1 MNMFKKLTPLHLIA
15 LLLLPVILALIN
27 PNWLFNLSFGHD
39 YIIMVDDY
47 IYTGYQMALPQYVG
61 WYPSD
66 IKYFI
71 ERLSWILPGYALHQI
86 TTPII
91 AQFVLHFAMYFV
103 TLFSVYG
110 ILNKLANR
118 RVAFLI
124 AVLFGQYPLI
134 MRSLGWNYPDGFAMM
149 CMTVSLLFLTY
160 SSESRWRSLYVV
172 GAGGAFM
179 SMVIAHFFNIFY
191 APALLLYGLFLDKL
205 YQKPVR
211 LVMTAIY
218 TVVGAGI
225 IYGGLA
231 IFYYQLTG
239 KILLSNA
246 LSTTQGFAQGLTYF
260 LSYHFSGVPA
270 YWHVLLIFVALI
282 TIWATIR
289 RTYTLSPDSRRIMQ
303 AVIALFA
310 GVYAVI
316 AGWLLAGYLYSH
328 VSFYHANIV
337 MTAFLMLGMVIYKPV
352 TDLSLAQFRWVVMT
366 AFFAPMLPFIIIPQ
380 LSFNWDMMY
389 LVLMIGA
396 IVFGGFA
403 IFARQ
408 PMRLMLMFILFLIIC
423 SMLIGDSVLIKTYT
437 ADRYREQHVY
447 EDSTAIA
454 KAINER
460 YPWLGMDRFRLWYD
474 FSDPKLSTLHA
485 VSSIYLWTEG
495 RNARLNESP
504 PQNSFFEGD
513 HIIIMSS
520 LHDKDTLLMMA
531 RNTIENRGIITFIDE
546 IMVAGVRLVIVNVRF
561 ELVKGDWLTYYF
573 SDTQQRYVLSE
584 SGWNG
589 YEQVPQNSRPFRW
602 TSDPTARLMLDV
614 SNGGFDATA
623 TYHVSFV
630 IAGYLEDE
638 VVNSLTLSINGVS
651 VPLERS
657 DNKYVGQIA
666 GQYLLNPTLE
676 LVFQTDKVSN
686 PFDLGVQDGRKLGVA
701 IGELI
706 IDRIIE

>member
-1 MNMFKKLTPLHLIA
+1 MNMLKKLTPIHLIA
-15 LLLLPVILALIN
+15 LILLPIILALIN

-47 IYTGYQMALPQYVG
+47 IYTGYQMALPQYIG

-71 ERLSWILPGYALHQI
+71 ERLSWILPGYALHQV
-86 TTPII
+86 TTPLI
-91 AQFVLHFAMYFV
+91 AHLILHFAIYYISI
-103 TLFSVYG
+103 FSVYG
-110 ILNKLANR
+110 ILNKLTHR

-124 AVLFGQYPLI
+124 AILFGQYPLI

-149 CMTVSLLFLTY
+149 CMAVSLLFLTY
-160 SSESRWRSLYVV
+160 STESRWRSLYVV

-205 YQKPVR
+205 YQKPIR
-211 LVMTAIY
+211 LVMTAMY
-218 TVVGAGI
+218 TVFGAVI
-225 IYGGLA
+225 VYGGLA
-231 IFYYQLTG
+231 LYYYQLTG

-270 YWHVLLIFVALI
+270 YWHVFLIFVALM
-282 TIWATIR
+282 TIWAILR
-289 RTYTLSPDSRRIMQ
+289 RTRTLSPDSRRMMQ
-303 AVIALFA
+303 AVTGLFV
-310 GVYAVI
+310 GGYAVI

-328 VSFYHANIV
+328 VSFYHANLV
-337 MTAFLMLGMVIYKPV
+337 MIAFLMLGMLIYKPV
-352 TDLSLAQFRWVVMT
+352 TDLSPAQFRWVGVS

-380 LSFNWDMMY
+380 LSFNWDMMTV
-389 LVLMIGA
+389 VLMIGA
-396 IVFGGFA
+396 IAFGGFA
-403 IFARQ
+403 IFVRQ
-408 PMRLMLMFILFLIIC
+408 PIRLMLMLIPFLMIA
-423 SMLIGDSVLIKTYT
+423 SMLVGDSVLIKIYT
-437 ADRYREQHVY
+437 PDRYREQRVY

-460 YPWLGMDRFRLWYD
+460 YPALGMDKFRLWYD
-474 FSDPKLSTLHA
+474 FSDPKLSTFHA
-485 VSSIYLWTEG
+485 VSSIYLWTQG
-495 RNARLNESP
+495 RNARLNETP
-504 PQNSFFEGD
+504 PQNTFFEGD

-520 LHDKDTLLMMA
+520 LHDRDTLLTMA

-546 IMVAGVRLVIVNVRF
+546 TMVAGVRLVIVNVRF
-561 ELVKGDWLTYYF
+561 ELVKGEWLTYYF

-602 TSDPTARLMLDV
+602 TSEPTARLVLDV
-614 SNGGFDATA
+614 SGGSFDANTN
-623 TYHVSFV
+623 YHVSFV

-638 VVNSLTLSINGVS
+638 VVNSLTLSINGVP

-657 DNKYVGQIA
+657 ADRYVGQIS

-676 LVFQTDKVSN
+676 LVFQTDRVSN

-706 IDRIIE
+706 IDRLIE